1 MDVGRHLNYI
11 HTLQG
16 TNNHISHLGKRM
28 EKEPH
33 FYSKVPAGM
42 GYVGSQ
48 EGSHNCGGLD
58 NANFMEFSG
67 ACTAN
72 GALLWGR

>member
-1 MDVGRHLNYI
+1 
-11 HTLQG
+11 
-16 TNNHISHLGKRM
+16 M
-28 EKEPH
+28 EKEH
-33 FYSKVPAGM
+33 NFYSKVPVGM

-48 EGSHNCGGLD
+48 EGSHNWGGLD
-58 NANFMEFSG
+58 NANFMKFSG